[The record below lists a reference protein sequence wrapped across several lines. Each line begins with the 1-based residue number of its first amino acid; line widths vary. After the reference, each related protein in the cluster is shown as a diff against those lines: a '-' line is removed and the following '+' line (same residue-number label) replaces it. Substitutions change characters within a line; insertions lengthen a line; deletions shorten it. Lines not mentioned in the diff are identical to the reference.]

1 MNETYT
7 RIRKSAVA
15 FRGDQLRPEMEKL
28 QRAIR
33 RVGENW
39 NDAVAQG
46 VQTTRV
52 NMVISACNSI
62 NTMLT
67 EMGANLNAD
76 LERLEELSKETE

>member
-1 MNETYT
+1 MNNTYT

-15 FRGDQLRPEMEKL
+15 FRADQLRPEMEKL

-67 EMGANLNAD
+67 EMGTNLNAD
-76 LERLEELSKETE
+76 LERLEELCKEIE

>member
-1 MNETYT
+1 MYNNYS

-15 FRGDQLRPEMEKL
+15 HRADYLRPEMEKL

-46 VQTTRV
+46 VQTNRV

-76 LERLEELSKETE
+76 LVRLEELYKQTE